1 MSSIDR
7 EKLVSQIK
15 IQAMTVLMFTHSEP
29 QYDLPQPEA
38 MIDLGSF
45 AVVQLT
51 LMIEDLYD
59 VELLEDMVN
68 FKGETFEEFADFII
82 QRIEDSEGREAAVQ
96 S

>member
-1 MSSIDR
+1 MSSVDR

-38 MIDLGSF
+38 MSDLGSF

-51 LMIEDLYD
+51 LMIEDLYN
-59 VELLEDMVN
+59 VELLEDMVRFMGN
-68 FKGETFEEFADFII
+68 TFEEFADFII
-82 QRIEDSEGREAAVQ
+82 ERIENSEGQEAVVQ
-96 S
+96 N